1 MMRISGKFLLISSAA
16 IFILLL
22 SALIYLLIK
31 SNYFQ
36 SIFNYS
42 ERDVKIE
49 RDILFND
56 FDFYFD
62 RKPLPGAKRLL
73 LGNLVINKV
82 HVNDSKNTSELELL
96 YKYEGSVHK
105 MVTTLNDS
113 QVGYYLGEREGNGTM
128 DATEVTKYFRAGD
141 YINLSILHFDFD
153 KNDEKVREGIVEY
166 INNISQDNQIRKAV
180 LSDLLE
186 NPQKIQLE
194 QELKAKTLKFTEGFF
209 VLSLSKR
216 EVDEGN

>member
-1 MMRISGKFLLISSAA
+1 MLISSAA

-113 QVGYYLGEREGNGTM
+113 QVGYYLGEREGSGTM
-128 DATEVTKYFRAGD
+128 DAGEVGKYFRTGD
-141 YINLSILHFDFD
+141 IINISILHFDFD
-153 KNDEKVREGIVEY
+153 KSDVSVKEGLEKFIED
-166 INNISQDNQIRKAV
+166 ISQDNQKRSEV
-180 LSDLLE
+180 LNELFKYPVKFQPAE
-186 NPQKIQLE
+186 
-194 QELKAKTLKFTEGFF
+194 ELKAKTVKLDKGFF
-209 VLSLSKR
+209 VLSLRKYDINVS
-216 EVDEGN
+216 E